1 MMVGKLLSY
10 WKSFSFI
17 DFLDQAVCDLIGD
30 GADGRKDQR
39 VLTAAAPA
47 RFRAD
52 LTAINEILARWSDE
66 QIARL
71 GCSTAGTTLKKKKH
85 KVTNPEE
92 LAYRANLL
100 QIVCYFRST
109 YEVLIDADERLS
121 ELLSP
126 ADLLTHLRVL
136 VHLPSSQLVPI
147 LKYLVCWPI
156 AKWLRQEMP
165 EVPEGIPPEIFGSPL
180 NLFSNG
186 RLGPRRHLKNL
197 ISSRTNNRR
206 ALRVTWCWLQ
216 GAKRG
221 LPEIPPEFI
230 LASKL
235 KHAKALQKQ
244 LPKIEDEYLAD
255 FQRELK
261 VLWRGVHSTR
271 ERHFRDEDGIIRSGL
286 VRQWK
291 ANKPVRPWEGNPGWN
306 ACTEKSRSN
315 GGKTEAVRESIRA
328 KLEDRLN
335 AYVADMPD
343 SRSKS
348 ILPRVHAC
356 DCIVGRGRD
365 PRSYAEC

>member
-1 MMVGKLLSY
+1 MRHGRHGLIGRSIADQSFVFFKQRNFTMAER
-10 WKSFSFI
+10 KSFSFI

-30 GADGRKDQR
+30 GA
-39 VLTAAAPA
+39 
-47 RFRAD
+47 
-52 LTAINEILARWSDE
+52 E
-66 QIARL
+66 
-71 GCSTAGTTLKKKKH
+71 
-85 KVTNPEE
+85 
-92 LAYRANLL
+92 L

-235 KHAKALQKQ
+235 KHAIRHYRSSCRRLRMNILLTFSENSKCSGTV
-244 LPKIEDEYLAD
+244 
-255 FQRELK
+255 F
-261 VLWRGVHSTR
+261 TR
-271 ERHFRDEDGIIRSGL
+271 L
-286 VRQWK
+286 VRDTSVTK
-291 ANKPVRPWEGNPGWN
+291 MA
-306 ACTEKSRSN
+306 
-315 GGKTEAVRESIRA
+315 
-328 KLEDRLN
+328 
-335 AYVADMPD
+335 
-343 SRSKS
+343 
-348 ILPRVHAC
+348 
-356 DCIVGRGRD
+356 
-365 PRSYAEC
+365 